1 MVRRADGSNENPI
14 KALNIKGAS
23 TEKSVPASGEKIE
36 KSNPDVNPLSKI
48 AGEVV
53 DQVRKW
59 GKKAGLSEDAMDDLK
74 KLTME
79 RIPGVNRPDKGI
91 NLDKKA

>member
-36 KSNPDVNPLSKI
+36 RSNPDVNPLSKI
-48 AGEVV
+48 AGEVAN
-53 DQVRKW
+53 QVRKW
-59 GKKAGLSEDAMDDLK
+59 GKKAGLSEGAQDLLK
-74 KLTME
+74 KLTMKN
-79 RIPGVNRPDKGI
+79 ITGASGSDKG
-91 NLDKKA
+91 NELDKKA